1 MTLASSI
8 VTDAYRESN
17 LIPMGASPNTNQQT
31 EALGRLNTI
40 ILSTVGYEAG
50 DGLDDLNVG
59 GSYDQSSLMSVFIP
73 DNARLVLN
81 LSSPRTFKL
90 DPEPFEGQRLSIVDV
105 GGNLATYPVTLDGNG
120 RKIENA
126 ATLVLNT
133 NSDVRQWMYR
143 ADTGCWAKIT
153 ALLYADAMPFPAE
166 FDDYFITM
174 LAMRLSPRY
183 GQALTGES
191 LMALKRARSLLRGR
205 YHAWREI
212 APDLDVRGFAT
223 DSGAST
229 NLNSSEFNTGRPY
242 PWR

>member
-1 MTLASSI
+1 MTVASSI
-8 VTDAYRESN
+8 ITDAYRESN
-17 LIPMGASPNTNQQT
+17 LIPMGNAPNTNQQI

-50 DGLDDLNVG
+50 DGLDDLNING
-59 GSYDQSSLMSVFIP
+59 PYDQSSLVSVFIP
-73 DNARLVLN
+73 DNARLLLN
-81 LSSPRTFKL
+81 LSSAQIFKL

-105 GGNLATYPVTLDGNG
+105 AGNLATYNVTLDGNG

-143 ADTGCWAKIT
+143 GDTGTWVKIT
-153 ALLYADAMPFPAE
+153 SLLYADVMPFPAE

-183 GQALTGES
+183 GQAMTGES
-191 LMALKRARSLLRGR
+191 LSAMKRSRSILRGR
-205 YHAWREI
+205 YHAWREV
-212 APDLDVRGFAT
+212 ASDLDTRGFAT
-223 DSGAST
+223 DNGAST
-229 NLNSSEFNTGRPY
+229 NLNSSEFNTGRAY